1 MQPWI
6 RRLTTLHKQHN
17 SPIAKAALNK
27 FTAAGFPL
35 QSSRYETLALLPI
48 LIRNPAAYTE
58 QIESMYDAFRQEYTS
73 LKHYE
78 QEKFPADTDDHHSPV
93 AFLSYVRAKTIFQ
106 EAQCLV
112 LALCIVF
119 NALLSDCRRENEEL
133 DEERVAF
140 CADAVVAVEESKIG
154 RPFGALQVPIVAVAA
169 WLSSRDE
176 VQKEE
181 LMALL
186 DDYKDTFA
194 MNHFLRQAAKWK
206 DAPRR
211 LKALSWFPLNN
222 EAGEFGRGYGR
233 GEKVNVDVEK
243 CCIL

>member
-1 MQPWI
+1 
-6 RRLTTLHKQHN
+6 
-17 SPIAKAALNK
+17 
-27 FTAAGFPL
+27 
-35 QSSRYETLALLPI
+35 
-48 LIRNPAAYTE
+48 
-58 QIESMYDAFRQEYTS
+58 MYDAFRQEYAA
-73 LKHYE
+73 LKLYE
-78 QEKFPADTDDHHSPV
+78 REKFPSSNDNYHSPV
-93 AFLSYVRAKTIFQ
+93 AFLSYIRAKTIFQ

-119 NALLSDCRRENEEL
+119 NALLSDYRPETKDL

-140 CADAVVAVEESKIG
+140 CADAVVAAEESKIG
-154 RPFGALQVPIVAVAA
+154 RPFGALQVPIVTVAA

-176 VQKEE
+176 EQKEE

-222 EAGEFGRGYGR
+222 EVGDGGGSSDTGPGEEVKVDE
-233 GEKVNVDVEK
+233 EKAADADNCEK